1 MVLVEACLTRIY
13 NTDCYK
19 KYSSVIQW
27 KIRVKKETEKK
38 KKKKKKK
45 KLRKTKVCIDIW
57 L

>member
-38 KKKKKKK
+38 KKRKKKRNYE
-45 KLRKTKVCIDIW
+45 KLRFA
-57 L
+57 